1 MRVPAR
7 RIIVLVGVAVLGL
20 PASGYPQA
28 PTVTRGLLRGSLPSD
43 AAGGL
48 LRGPVTGNVSTG
60 VLRGPVS
67 PGAGVTSGLLSSGAP
82 PPGGTIGGR
91 GLLVPSAPSGL
102 LLGELP
108 PGTPVGALP
117 APAPPGARLGD
128 PGPLDVAGFVD
139 TQARLR
145 LGEGDYGDAEAYLR
159 QSVSIRKE
167 TLGSDSPGVV
177 QSLEGNATLL
187 RQWDRNVEAGA
198 MEREAQEIRKRQEP
212 VVIPEAGPAPAP
224 IPSP

>member
-1 MRVPAR
+1 MRVPPR
-7 RIIVLVGVAVLGL
+7 RIIVLIGVAVLGL
-20 PASGYPQA
+20 PASGYSQA
-28 PTVTRGLLRGSLPSD
+28 PTVTRGLLRGSLPAD
-43 AAGGL
+43 ASGGL

-60 VLRGPVS
+60 LLRGPVS
-67 PGAGVTSGLLSSGAP
+67 PGVTSGLLSSGAP

-91 GLLVPSAPSGL
+91 GLLAPSAPSGL

-108 PGTPVGALP
+108 PGTPVGAFP
-117 APAPPGARLGD
+117 TPAPPGARLGD

-159 QSVSIRKE
+159 QSVTIRKE
-167 TLGSDSPGVV
+167 TLGPDSLGVV
-177 QSLEGNATLL
+177 QSLEDNASLL

-198 MEREAQEIRKRQEP
+198 MELEAKEIRKRQEP
-212 VVIPEAGPAPAP
+212 VVITEPGPVPAPLP
-224 IPSP
+224 RP